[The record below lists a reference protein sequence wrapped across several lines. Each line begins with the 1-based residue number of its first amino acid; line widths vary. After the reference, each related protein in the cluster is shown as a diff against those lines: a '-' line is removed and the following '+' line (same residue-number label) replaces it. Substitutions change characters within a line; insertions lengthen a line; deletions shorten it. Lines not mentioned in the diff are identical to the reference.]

1 PRPEQVESA
10 RAAAAERMGGGG
22 GGGSPAASG
31 SGSSSEDDGDAAWK
45 AAIDSIAAVGFG
57 VPSSNGVAKAASG
70 GSGEADRDAELEQ
83 PQAPKLKLYQIKV
96 RNMLDDMLEKN
107 LEMVKA
113 PCTNLTDPTE
123 TEGGIKL
130 FKKAPPGIKM
140 DSMDKLHVQLERPKI
155 VPGEEVDEKSKKFRH
170 MLRSVVVDG
179 SDILVSAKKA
189 SQRSL
194 ARLEAREV
202 AAKAKAKRE
211 EERVQELKKIRGE
224 KWLPSIARQMKEEKA
239 WEQRRQ

>member
-1 PRPEQVESA
+1 
-10 RAAAAERMGGGG
+10 MGGGG
-22 GGGSPAASG
+22 G
-31 SGSSSEDDGDAAWK
+31 GSSSEDDGDAAWK

-70 GSGEADRDAELEQ
+70 SSGEADRDAELEQ
-83 PQAPKLKLYQIKV
+83 PHEGNPQAPKLKLYQIKV

-107 LEMVKA
+107 IEIVKA
-113 PCTNLTDPTE
+113 PCLNLTNPKE
-123 TEGGIKL
+123 IEGGIKL

-140 DSMDKLHVQLERPKI
+140 DSMDKLHVQLKRPRI

-211 EERVQELKKIRGE
+211 EERVQELKKVRGE

-239 WEQRRQ
+239 WEQRRL

>member
-1 PRPEQVESA
+1 
-10 RAAAAERMGGGG
+10 MGG

-45 AAIDSIAAVGFG
+45 AAIESVAAVGFG

-70 GSGEADRDAELEQ
+70 GSGEVNNGEEPEQ
-83 PQAPKLKLYQIKV
+83 PHQGKTQAPGLKLYQIKA

-107 LEMVKA
+107 LEIVKA
-113 PCTNLTDPTE
+113 PCLNLTEPTE

-140 DSMDKLHVQLERPKI
+140 DSMDKLHVQLKRPKI
-155 VPGEEVDEKSKKFRH
+155 VPGEEFKH

-179 SDILVSAKKA
+179 NDVIISAKKA

-194 ARLEAREV
+194 ARLEARAA
-202 AAKAKAKRE
+202 AAKAKAKE
-211 EERVQELKKIRGE
+211 DEERVQQLKKVRGE
-224 KWLPSIARQMKEEKA
+224 KWLPSVARQMKEEKA

>member
-1 PRPEQVESA
+1 
-10 RAAAAERMGGGG
+10 MGG

-31 SGSSSEDDGDAAWK
+31 SSSSDDDGDAAWR

-57 VPSSNGVAKAASG
+57 VPATNGSAKAASG
-70 GSGEADRDAELEQ
+70 DSGEANRSGEPEK
-83 PQAPKLKLYQIKV
+83 PQTPGLKLYQIKA

-107 LEMVKA
+107 LEIVRA
-113 PCTNLTDPTE
+113 PCSNLTDPME

-130 FKKAPPGIKM
+130 FRKAPPGIKI
-140 DSMDKLHVQLERPKI
+140 DAMDKLHVQLKRPRI
-155 VPGEEVDEKSKKFRH
+155 FPGQEVDEKSKEFRH

-179 SDILVSAKKA
+179 DDILVSAKKA
-189 SQRSL
+189 SERSV
-194 ARLEAREV
+194 ARLEAREA

-211 EERVQELKKIRGE
+211 EERVRELKKVRGE

-239 WEQRRQ
+239 WEQRQR

>member
-1 PRPEQVESA
+1 
-10 RAAAAERMGGGG
+10 MGGG
-22 GGGSPAASG
+22 GGGSPAGSG

-70 GSGEADRDAELEQ
+70 GGGGEADSDAELEQ
-83 PQAPKLKLYQIKV
+83 PHEEKPQAPKLKLYQIKV

-107 LEMVKA
+107 IEIVKA

-140 DSMDKLHVQLERPKI
+140 DSMDKLHVQLKRPKI

-189 SQRSL
+189 SQRSW
-194 ARLEAREV
+194 ARLEAREA
-202 AAKAKAKRE
+202 AAKAKVKRE
-211 EERVQELKKIRGE
+211 EERVQELKKVRGE

>member
-1 PRPEQVESA
+1 
-10 RAAAAERMGGGG
+10 MGGGG

-45 AAIDSIAAVGFG
+45 AAINSIAAVGFG
-57 VPSSNGVAKAASG
+57 VPSSNGVAKAVSG
-70 GSGEADRDAELEQ
+70 GSGEADSDAELEQ
-83 PQAPKLKLYQIKV
+83 PHEGKPQAPKLKLYQIKV
-96 RNMLDDMLEKN
+96 RNMLDDILEKN
-107 LEMVKA
+107 LEIVKA
-113 PCTNLTDPTE
+113 PCLNLTDPTE

-140 DSMDKLHVQLERPKI
+140 DSTDKLHVQLKRPRI
-155 VPGEEVDEKSKKFRH
+155 VPGEEIDEKSKKFRH

-179 SDILVSAKKA
+179 SDILVSAKNA

-194 ARLEAREV
+194 ARLEARET

-211 EERVQELKKIRGE
+211 EERVRELKKVRGE
-224 KWLPSIARQMKEEKA
+224 KWLPSIARQMKEEKD

>member
-1 PRPEQVESA
+1 
-10 RAAAAERMGGGG
+10 MGGGGG

-70 GSGEADRDAELEQ
+70 GSGEADSEAELEKPHEEK

-113 PCTNLTDPTE
+113 PCTNLIDPTE

-140 DSMDKLHVQLERPKI
+140 DSMEHVQLKRPKI

-179 SDILVSAKKA
+179 SDILVSAKKE

-194 ARLEAREV
+194 ARLEAREA

-211 EERVQELKKIRGE
+211 EERVQELKKVRGE

>member
-1 PRPEQVESA
+1 
-10 RAAAAERMGGGG
+10 MGGGG
-22 GGGSPAASG
+22 DGGRSPAASG

-45 AAIDSIAAVGFG
+45 AAIDSVASVRFG

-70 GSGEADRDAELEQ
+70 GSGEANNDVEHPLEGK
-83 PQAPKLKLYQIKV
+83 PHAPGLKLYQIKV

-107 LEMVKA
+107 LEIVKA
-113 PCTNLTDPTE
+113 PCLNLIDPTE

-140 DSMDKLHVQLERPKI
+140 DSMDKLHVQLKRPKI

-179 SDILVSAKKA
+179 GDILVSSKKA
-189 SQRSL
+189 SERSL
-194 ARLEAREV
+194 ARLEAREA
-202 AAKAKAKRE
+202 AAKEKAKRE
-211 EERVQELKKIRGE
+211 EERVQELKKVRGE